1 MPSFTI
7 PDLPLDGLLRRAAV
21 RDPDGIAVRTADTA
35 LGFGELDTLT
45 DRVAAWLRRENA
57 GRTGVRTGVAHVL
70 DPLFAATYYGSVR
83 SGATAVLVNPLM
95 GEDGLRHVLATAE
108 VEVAF
113 VPASTAELLTKLRG
127 ALPRLRTIVVTDAPD
142 GVTPGD
148 TVSLHLALES
158 APDAPGHSPSDPASI
173 ACVQFTT
180 GTTGRPKGVLLTHRN
195 LVANAKQTALAHR
208 LDQASVTLN
217 HLPLYHVMHLNSAVY
232 AGACQVLCQD
242 PDPFA
247 SLAAATEAGAT
258 HYYGLPA
265 RLHRLA
271 TDERLTATARTA
283 PGGTRLTAVLSGGSG
298 LRPRA
303 ARTLRDRLGVPV
315 IQGYGMAELSPL
327 THCQRPERHRAGEV
341 GETVPGTEC
350 RLVDVDSRTPVDV
363 WSTGEVQVRGPQL
376 MAGYLGDAQPTRIDE
391 DGWFST
397 GDVGYLDDDGA
408 LRLVDRLA
416 DIFKYDNEI
425 VSPSRV
431 EQVIGE
437 DPRVADCIVAD
448 WPDDV
453 HGGLVWAGVVL
464 HDDPEP
470 GPYAGP
476 GLPPVSEV
484 LGSIA
489 ARANERLADFERIRL
504 AEALEAVPRTP
515 TGKPERRALRQKLRD
530 RAAHERPH
538 PPHHQEQTMVTSV
551 NQPAVRGGTDA
562 VPAVKGPGPLTT
574 SGTRSYETVGE
585 GA

>member
-1 MPSFTI
+1 
-7 PDLPLDGLLRRAAV
+7 
-21 RDPDGIAVRTADTA
+21 
-35 LGFGELDTLT
+35 
-45 DRVAAWLRRENA
+45 
-57 GRTGVRTGVAHVL
+57 
-70 DPLFAATYYGSVR
+70 
-83 SGATAVLVNPLM
+83 
-95 GEDGLRHVLATAE
+95 
-108 VEVAF
+108 
-113 VPASTAELLTKLRG
+113 
-127 ALPRLRTIVVTDAPD
+127 
-142 GVTPGD
+142 
-148 TVSLHLALES
+148 
-158 APDAPGHSPSDPASI
+158 
-173 ACVQFTT
+173 
-180 GTTGRPKGVLLTHRN
+180 
-195 LVANAKQTALAHR
+195 
-208 LDQASVTLN
+208 
-217 HLPLYHVMHLNSAVY
+217 
-232 AGACQVLCQD
+232 
-242 PDPFA
+242 
-247 SLAAATEAGAT
+247 
-258 HYYGLPA
+258 
-265 RLHRLA
+265 
-271 TDERLTATARTA
+271 
-283 PGGTRLTAVLSGGSG
+283 
-298 LRPRA
+298 
-303 ARTLRDRLGVPV
+303 
-315 IQGYGMAELSPL
+315 
-327 THCQRPERHRAGEV
+327 
-341 GETVPGTEC
+341 
-350 RLVDVDSRTPVDV
+350 
-363 WSTGEVQVRGPQL
+363 

-515 TGKPERRALRQKLRD
+515 TGKPERRALRQQLRD

-562 VPAVKGPGPLTT
+562 VPAAKGPGPLTT